1 MVLYL
6 VYEGV
11 VMQEELE
18 RAVRAGEENLL
29 PHVRRLHLV
38 VTALR
43 EFFIA
48 LETCM
53 KKDQG
58 LFDAKLLVQ
67 IKGVYYLQW
76 KRGLLLSQ

>member
-1 MVLYL
+1 MTYLSLCQVACYL

-18 RAVRAGEENLL
+18 RAVRLGENNLL

-48 LETCM
+48 LEICL
-53 KKDQG
+53 KKEQS
-58 LFDAKLLVQ
+58 LLDAKHLLN
-67 IKGVYYLQW
+67 IKG
-76 KRGLLLSQ
+76 